1 MPVGETG
8 GKRVAFGLENFNPA
22 NEFNI
27 LRIVCGAFFIPHIF
41 GKFFVPA
48 ALGFFVAARF
58 KPPAAWMYTAGA
70 VETVLATGL
79 ILGLFTSYVAALGTV
94 YLLVAGVAVWRVSN
108 GKWLWTIGG
117 YEYCVFW
124 ALCCLVVAMHG

>member
-1 MPVGETG
+1 M
-8 GKRVAFGLENFNPA
+8 AFGLENLNPA

-27 LRIVCGAFFIPHIF
+27 LRIVCGAFFVPHIF

-58 KPPAAWMYTAGA
+58 KPPAAWMYAAGA

-79 ILGLFTSYVAALGTV
+79 ILGLFTAAAAAIAAV
-94 YLLVAGVAVWRVSN
+94 YLLVAAVAVWRVSN
-108 GKWLWTIGG
+108 GKWLWTVGG